1 MNDLERELRKEMRG
15 DVRFDPGSRLL
26 YSTDASMYQVEP
38 VGVVIPR
45 DAADVQAAVEV
56 AGKLGVAILPRGGG
70 TSLTGQTVNHALVLD
85 FSRYMD
91 RVLEV
96 NIEELWA
103 RVQPGLVQDNLNH
116 HVRPLG
122 LLFGPDTS
130 TSNRATL
137 GGMLGNNSGGSHSIA
152 YGLTVEHVIEL
163 TTLLADGSRVVFGEI
178 TPDEFVGKCRAP
190 GLEGQ
195 IYREIARIRETYGD
209 EIQARYPA
217 HWRRVSGYNLN
228 ELVSFVAGSVRP
240 AWTEGGLRQARP
252 GSDTLGQPAQAR
264 PGSDMPG
271 QPAGVRSGSDSRLN
285 VARLIVG
292 SEGTLLTVIEAKVR
306 LVRRPKRT
314 VLDVIHYRDIQ
325 EALESSQAILETGPY
340 AVELTDKMILDLA
353 RGNIEQS
360 KRMSFV
366 QGDPAA
372 IMIVEYAAETDA
384 EVRAKVEALEARRQ
398 RERFGYASHVAH
410 DPAQVQSIWSLRKA
424 GLGLLLGM
432 KGDKKPIAFVEDTAV
447 EPRHLPEFVARF
459 REIFAKHDT
468 VGAYY
473 GHCSVGCLH
482 IRPVIDLKT
491 PRGLEQVRAIADE
504 ITDLVVKFRGTL
516 SSEHGDGRARSPFLE
531 RMYGPKIMQ
540 AFRELK
546 RAFDPDNRMNPGN
559 IVAPAGVTDHL
570 RYGTQYTT
578 WEPTTLLDFSEQG
591 GFAASVEMCN
601 GVGACRKT
609 LEGTM
614 CPSYMATKDEE
625 HSTRGRANALR
636 AVLSGRLPPSEFTGR
651 RLYQVMDLCLECKG
665 CKAECPANV
674 DMAKLKYEF
683 LHHYYQANGLPLR
696 NRLFGRVARMNR
708 LASRVPTLFNWISG
722 LAPSRWALE
731 RIAGIDRRRPLPS
744 LAAQPFTDWFRHHI
758 SPAAAPRGEVVL
770 FNDTFTTYNVPEIAR
785 AAVEVLEAGGYRV
798 VLVDRKCC
806 GRPLISKG
814 MLVEAREHA
823 AWNVRHLAPYARRDV
838 AIVGLEPSC
847 LLTLRDETVDLVR
860 TDDARAVARQSFL
873 FEEFLL
879 RERARGLTLT
889 FGAAGRKALLHGHC
903 HQKALVGTAPTV
915 GALRWAGFEVEEV
928 DSGCCGMAGSFGFER
943 EHYDISIALGNRRLA
958 PAVKAALAET
968 EIVAPGISCRQQIQ
982 HLAGRRAKHPAEV
995 LREALSR

>member
-1 MNDLERELRKEMRG
+1 MNDLDRELRNVIRG
-15 DVRFDPGSRLL
+15 DVRFDAASRLL

-45 DAADVQAAVEV
+45 DGDDVQAALEV
-56 AGKLGVAILPRGGG
+56 ARRHRVAVLPRGGG

-85 FSRYMD
+85 FSRHMD
-91 RVLEV
+91 QMLEV
-96 NIEELWA
+96 NAEELWA
-103 RVQPGLVQDNLNH
+103 RVQPGLVQDNLNDQ
-116 HVRPLG
+116 VRSLG
-122 LLFGPDTS
+122 LQFGPDTS

-163 TTLLADGSRVVFGEI
+163 TTRLADGSRAVFGEV
-178 TPDEFVGKCRAP
+178 TPEAFAAKCRAP
-190 GLEGQ
+190 GLEGE
-195 IYREIARIRETYGD
+195 IYREVARIRDTYAD
-209 EIQARYPA
+209 EIRTRYPA
-217 HWRRVSGYNLN
+217 HWRRVSGYNLD
-228 ELVSFVAGSVRP
+228 ELVKDRP
-240 AWTEGGLRQARP
+240 LNMAR
-252 GSDTLGQPAQAR
+252 
-264 PGSDMPG
+264 
-271 QPAGVRSGSDSRLN
+271 V
-285 VARLIVG
+285 VVG
-292 SEGTLLTVIEAKVR
+292 SEGTLVTVLEAKVR
-306 LVRRPKRT
+306 LVRRPRKT
-314 VLDVIHYRDIQ
+314 ALEVIHYHDIQ
-325 EALESSQAILETGPY
+325 EALESSQPILETGPY

-353 RGNIEQS
+353 RNNIEQS
-360 KRMSFV
+360 QRMGFV

-372 IMIVEYAAETDA
+372 IMIVEYAGETDA
-384 EVRAKVEALEARRQ
+384 EVRAKIEALDACRQ
-398 RERFGYASHVAH
+398 RGRFGYAAHVAR
-410 DPAQVQSIWSLRKA
+410 DTAEQQSIWKLRKA

-447 EPRHLPEFVARF
+447 EPRHLAEFVSSF

-504 ITDLVVKFRGTL
+504 ITDLVVRFRGTL
-516 SSEHGDGRARSPFLE
+516 SSEHGDGRARSPYLE
-531 RMYGPKIMQ
+531 KLFGPRLMQ

-546 RAFDPDNRMNPGN
+546 HAFDPDNRMNPGN
-559 IVAPAGVTDHL
+559 LVAPVGITDHL

-578 WEPTTLLDFSEQG
+578 WEPSTLLDFSEQG
-591 GFAASVEMCN
+591 GFAAAIEMCN

-636 AVLSGRLPPSEFTGR
+636 AALSGRLPKAEFTGR
-651 RLYQVMDLCLECKG
+651 RLYEVMDLCLECKG

-683 LHHYYQANGLPLR
+683 LHHYYEANGLPLR
-696 NRLFGRVARMNR
+696 NRLFGQIAKLNR
-708 LASRVPTLFNWISG
+708 LGSRLPALVNRLSG

-731 RIAGIDRRRPLPS
+731 KIAGIDRRRPLPS
-744 LAAQPFTDWFRHHI
+744 LAAETFDDWFGRHTP
-758 SPAAAPRGEVVL
+758 PAAAPRGEVVL
-770 FNDTFTTYNVPEIAR
+770 FNDTFVTYNVPEIAR
-785 AAVEVLEAGGYRV
+785 AAVEVLEAAGYRV

-814 MLVEAREHA
+814 MLTQAREHA
-823 AWNVRHLAPYARRDV
+823 AWNVAQLAPYARRGV

-847 LLTLRDETVDLVR
+847 LLTLRDETVDLLR
-860 TDDARAVARQSFL
+860 TDDARAVARQSLL
-873 FEEFLL
+873 FEEFLV
-879 RERARGLTLT
+879 RERGRGLALK
-889 FGAAGRKALLHGHC
+889 FGANGRKALLHGHC

-915 GALRWAGFEVEEV
+915 AALRWAGFEVSEV

-943 EHYDISIALGNRRLA
+943 EHYDVSVALGNRRLA
-958 PAVKAALAET
+958 PAVKAAPAET

>member
-1 MNDLERELRKEMRG
+1 VNDLERELRGRIRG
-15 DVRFDPGSRLL
+15 DVRFDQGSRLL

-45 DAADVQAAVEV
+45 DGDDVQAAIEI

-85 FSRYMD
+85 CSRYMD

-96 NIEELWA
+96 NTEELWA

-116 HVRPLG
+116 HVRPMGLG
-122 LLFGPDTS
+122 FGPDTS

-152 YGLTVEHVIEL
+152 YGLTVDHVIEL
-163 TTLLADGSRVVFGEI
+163 TTILADGSRVVFGEV
-178 TPDEFVGKCRAP
+178 TPGAFEAKCRAP

-195 IYREIARIRETYGD
+195 IYREIARIRETYGE
-209 EIQARYPA
+209 EIRTRYPA

-228 ELVSFVAGSVRP
+228 ELVGV
-240 AWTEGGLRQARP
+240 GLRPPRSA
-252 GSDTLGQPAQAR
+252 GQP
-264 PGSDMPG
+264 
-271 QPAGVRSGSDSRLN
+271 LN

-292 SEGTLLTVIEAKVR
+292 SEGTFVAVVEAKMR

-314 VLDVIHYRDIQ
+314 ALNVIHYRDVQ

-353 RGNIEQS
+353 RRNIEQS
-360 KRMSFV
+360 KRMGFV
-366 QGDPAA
+366 QGDPEA
-372 IMIVEYAAETDA
+372 IMIVEYAGESEG

-398 RERFGYASHVAH
+398 RERFGYAAH
-410 DPAQVQSIWSLRKA
+410 AALEPAEVQSIWNLRKA

-447 EPRHLPEFVARF
+447 EPRHLAEFVARF

-504 ITDLVVKFRGTL
+504 ITDLVVKFRGTI

-531 RMYGPKIMQ
+531 RMYGPRIMQ

-546 RAFDPDNRMNPGN
+546 HAFDPDNRMNPGN
-559 IVAPAGVTDHL
+559 IVAPAAVTDHQ
-570 RYGTQYTT
+570 RYGAQYTT

-591 GFAASVEMCN
+591 GFAAAIEMCN

-636 AVLSGRLPPSEFTGR
+636 AVLSGRVPPAEFTGK

-696 NRLFGRVARMNR
+696 NRMFGRVARMNR
-708 LASRVPTLFNWISG
+708 LASRAPALFNWLSG
-722 LAPSRWALE
+722 LAVSRWALE
-731 RIAGIDRRRPLPS
+731 KVAGIDRRRPLPS
-744 LAAQPFTDWFRHHI
+744 LAAESFTDWFKRRTP
-758 SPAAAPRGEVVL
+758 PAAAPRGEVVL

-814 MLVEAREHA
+814 LLAEAREHA
-823 AWNVRHLAPYARRDV
+823 EWNVARLAPYARRGV

-860 TDDARAVARQSFL
+860 TDDARAVAKQALL
-873 FEEFLL
+873 FEEFLV
-879 RERARGLTLT
+879 RERAKGLTLP
-889 FGAAGRKALLHGHC
+889 FGSNGRKALLHGHC

-915 GALRWAGFEVEEV
+915 GALRWAGFDVQEV

-943 EHYDISIALGNRRLA
+943 EHYDISVSLGNRRLA
-958 PAVKAALAET
+958 PAVKAAPAET